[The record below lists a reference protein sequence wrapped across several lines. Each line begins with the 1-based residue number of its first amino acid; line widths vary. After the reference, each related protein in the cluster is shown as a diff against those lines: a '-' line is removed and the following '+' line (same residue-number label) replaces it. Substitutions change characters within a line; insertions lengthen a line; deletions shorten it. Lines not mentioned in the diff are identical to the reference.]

1 MLDLFR
7 KDKRYFRS
15 LRITPPPSSIY
26 MLEKYALDVSQT
38 LEYYNARESW
48 VNNKHMISRMMHSM
62 SLDVDTDLVSYVM
75 SVDRQIGWVTRHFQ
89 IASTTSLGKFVG
101 KDFYLHQE
109 LYDDYFSLDDWEKLT
124 PIKPMMSDYTGLHLD
139 HPLHMD
145 YKYSINYI
153 DIKALAIQ
161 YYHWIRRQ
169 SAEDR
174 IGDIEVFV
182 AQYPLS
188 NMIPLYANL
197 SLISL
202 SFKDDKKVYKNTHS
216 IFVYDRT
223 KSLKDIFKK
232 FRKRAKNTPIHFSD
246 YLASIPLLDYS
257 DGLEY
262 VKINTPIFNSYNFLP
277 YFFLYGWYLR
287 SIQRVVGKSIFANN
301 HNELSDLN
309 TLLRYFRST
318 RSSTL
323 DFGELNTMKNDIY
336 DFLLRIETRTN

>member
-1 MLDLFR
+1 MLNLFR

-15 LRITPPPSSIY
+15 LRINPSPSSIY
-26 MLEKYALDVSQT
+26 ILEKYALDVSQT

-48 VNNKHMISRMMHSM
+48 VDNKHILSRMLRSM
-62 SLDVDTDLVSYVM
+62 SLAIDDDIASYIAT
-75 SVDRQIGWVTRHFQ
+75 VDRQIGWVTRHFK
-89 IASTTSLGKFVG
+89 IASTSSLGEFLG
-101 KDFYLHQE
+101 KDFYIHQE
-109 LYDDYFSLDDWEKLT
+109 LYDDYFSLTDWET
-124 PIKPMMSDYTGLHLD
+124 ISPIKPIMSDYTGLRLD

-145 YKYSINYI
+145 YSYSINYI

-161 YYHWIRRQ
+161 YYYWIRRQ
-169 SAEDR
+169 SDEDR
-174 IGDIEVFV
+174 IGDIEVFI

-197 SLISL
+197 SIISL
-202 SFKDDKKVYKNTHS
+202 AFKDDKKTYKNTHS

-223 KSLKDIFKK
+223 REIKNIFKK
-232 FRKRAKNTPIHFSD
+232 FRKYAKGKPVHFTD

-262 VKINTPIFNSYNFLP
+262 VKIDVPIFNSYNFLP
-277 YFFLYGWYLR
+277 YFFLYGWYIR
-287 SIQRVVGKSIFANN
+287 SIRRVVGKSIFAAN

-309 TLLRYFRST
+309 SMLRYFRST

-323 DFGELNTMKNDIY
+323 KFGPLNEMKDDIY
-336 DFLLRIETRTN
+336 DFLLRIEERIN